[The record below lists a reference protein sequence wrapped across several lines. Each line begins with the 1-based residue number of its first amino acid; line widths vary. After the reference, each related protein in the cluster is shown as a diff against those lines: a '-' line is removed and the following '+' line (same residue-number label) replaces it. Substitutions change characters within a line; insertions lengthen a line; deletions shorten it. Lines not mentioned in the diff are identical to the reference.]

1 MEVSRLLTES
11 EEGDLHTEGFE
22 REEGQ
27 AQCQQGSLSDTGRL
41 SQEHNATDTA
51 EKGHLLMLALAAA
64 WNSCKQTYRR
74 VEPVCRD
81 QGTETAVE
89 MSRECLLCRKMS
101 TRCLPTTEKTTHVSS
116 CFCRS
121 WGTAG
126 AEAQQEPGELKPQ
139 HYRGGHIPSVCKVSP
154 TGMSFWP
161 QGKGS
166 GRPRNSQRNL
176 PLPNQQNWNQLST
189 APPAFMKFL
198 QAWTPV
204 QPGTRT
210 HEDYQTKAKGFL
222 ETDRRAVVGQ
232 QNGVLYHCFKGG
244 QGDLDELLR
253 SRHP

>member
-11 EEGDLHTEGFE
+11 EEGGLHTEGFE

-139 HYRGGHIPSVCKVSP
+139 HYRGGLLASREREWEAKEQSEKFTPPQPTKLEPAFHSSPCFYEVSP
-154 TGMSFWP
+154 GMD
-161 QGKGS
+161 
-166 GRPRNSQRNL
+166 
-176 PLPNQQNWNQLST
+176 T
-189 APPAFMKFL
+189 C
-198 QAWTPV
+198 

-222 ETDRRAVVGQ
+222 ETDRRSVVGQ
-232 QNGVLYHCFKGG
+232 QSRVLYHCFKGG

>member
-1 MEVSRLLTES
+1 MGATPRWEPAREARGCGCNGGSHTSQQDSRDHWKPTQGSCQPSMGLCQGGDLTLGTTKPWPHIAPRTQRRRWFSPHRGQHEAS
-11 EEGDLHTEGFE
+11 EEGGLHTVGFE

-41 SQEHNATDTA
+41 SGEHNVTGTA

-101 TRCLPTTEKTTHVSS
+101 TRCLPTTEKNNPCQQLLLQELGHS
-116 CFCRS
+116 RS
-121 WGTAG
+121 
-126 AEAQQEPGELKPQ
+126 QESPKPQ
-139 HYRGGHIPSVCKVSP
+139 HYRGEHTPSVCKVSP

-176 PLPNQQNWNQLST
+176 PLPN
-189 APPAFMKFL
+189 
-198 QAWTPV
+198 
-204 QPGTRT
+204 
-210 HEDYQTKAKGFL
+210 
-222 ETDRRAVVGQ
+222 
-232 QNGVLYHCFKGG
+232 
-244 QGDLDELLR
+244 
-253 SRHP
+253 